1 MWCVK
6 AVSSQIFT
14 NNEVLNVICY
24 FAQEMLY
31 SLQLEEKH
39 ELELANLQS
48 SLAISFKE
56 ELEQVR
62 YSLHYFHQK
71 CKITLGIFDICFSL

>member
-1 MWCVK
+1 M
-6 AVSSQIFT
+6 
-14 NNEVLNVICY
+14 ICY

-56 ELEQVR
+56 EMEQVR
-62 YSLHYFHQK
+62 YSLHYFQK
-71 CKITLGIFDICFSL
+71 KSHIVLGIFDIWWIISFSL